1 LPEIVTAVAKRIP
14 ILFDGGVRRGS
25 DIAKALALGADF
37 VLVGRA
43 TLYGAGA
50 GGAAGVT
57 RAITILLDELDRVL
71 GQLGCLGIADLT
83 PDRVRR
89 RYSLTAPVSADT

>member
-1 LPEIVTAVAKRIP
+1 
-14 ILFDGGVRRGS
+14 
-25 DIAKALALGADF
+25 
-37 VLVGRA
+37 
-43 TLYGAGA
+43 
-50 GGAAGVT
+50 
-57 RAITILLDELDRVL
+57 LDRVL